1 MYMNEGNEG
10 TKGGVS
16 FRTYEGAR
24 AQSSDRIH
32 VKIGDQRQGGDE
44 GERRSTHPRPHPAR
58 EMRVLR
64 RRRGG

>member
-1 MYMNEGNEG
+1 MSEGNEG

-16 FRTYEGAR
+16 FRTYEGVG
-24 AQSSDRIH
+24 AQSSDRIY
-32 VKIGDQRQGGDE
+32 VKIEDQRQGGDE
-44 GERRSTHPRPHPAR
+44 AELNDAHPRPHPPR